1 MRTTL
6 DLEAPILE
14 ELKSVQREE
23 GGSLGS
29 LASRLL
35 ADALASR
42 KKKNSKPVA
51 FHWNSQSM
59 DALIDITDKEALFKI
74 FDRE

>member
-6 DLEAPILE
+6 DLEEPILE
-14 ELKSVQREE
+14 ELKFLQQEE

-35 ADALASR
+35 ADALTAR
-42 KKKNSKPVA
+42 KKKNSKETA

-59 DALIDITDKEALFKI
+59 DALVDITDKDALYRI
-74 FDRE
+74 LDRE